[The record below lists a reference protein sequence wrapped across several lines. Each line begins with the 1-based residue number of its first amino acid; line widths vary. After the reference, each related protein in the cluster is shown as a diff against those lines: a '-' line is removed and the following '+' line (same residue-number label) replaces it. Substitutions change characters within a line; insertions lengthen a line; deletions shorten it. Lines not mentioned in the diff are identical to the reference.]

1 MSLSRPISRRAL
13 IAAGAAL
20 ALPGL
25 ARAASLRAATLD
37 WAILETLLA
46 LGHPPVAAT
55 ELIQFRE
62 IAIEPPVPDS
72 VADLG
77 LRGLP
82 NLETLLLARPDI
94 IFNSSFYAALEPR
107 LARIAPV
114 ESFALYLPGRAPY
127 EPMAAMTRTISAR
140 LGTPEAADALLGR
153 AEAEFTALR
162 RRLSGVARP
171 VLPLNFGDARH
182 FRSFGFDSMI
192 GEALPRLGLTNA
204 WAEPTSYSATA
215 PVGIEALARYE
226 DAFIAVIGPTPPD
239 VEPVLAR
246 SPFWQALPAVKAR
259 RVLRLG
265 PVDPFGAIPSSLR
278 FARLLTEALEA
289 QDASRG

>member
-1 MSLSRPISRRAL
+1 MSLASPISRRAL

-25 ARAASLRAATLD
+25 ARAGSQRAATLD
-37 WAILETLLA
+37 WAILETLLV

-62 IAIEPPVPDS
+62 IAVEPPVPDS

-94 IFNSSFYAALEPR
+94 IFNSNFYVALEPQ

-114 ESFALYLPGRAPY
+114 ESFSLYLPGRAPY
-127 EPMAAMTRTISAR
+127 EPMAAMTRAIATR
-140 LGTPEAADALLGR
+140 LGIPEAADALLAR
-153 AEAEFTALR
+153 AEADFAKMHS
-162 RRLSGVARP
+162 RLNMISQP

-182 FRSFGFDSMI
+182 FRTFGFDSMI
-192 GEALPRLGLTNA
+192 GEALPRLGLKNA
-204 WAEPTSYSATA
+204 WTEPTSYSATA
-215 PVGIEALARYE
+215 PVGIEALARYK

-246 SPFWQALPAVKAR
+246 SPFWRALPAVKAR
-259 RVLRLG
+259 RVLQLD